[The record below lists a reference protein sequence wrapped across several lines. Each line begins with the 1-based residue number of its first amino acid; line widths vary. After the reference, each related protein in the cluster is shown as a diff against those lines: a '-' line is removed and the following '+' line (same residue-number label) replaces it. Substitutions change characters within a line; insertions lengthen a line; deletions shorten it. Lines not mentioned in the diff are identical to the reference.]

1 MENGLVSRVK
11 KVLFTA
17 TAVASL
23 TALAIVL
30 YRYGVRTPSDYTSV
44 HSSEKLAPPPT
55 AEFTP
60 SPKPRFSF
68 TLLDKPRPL
77 PQLRFVDGD
86 GRTLTLADFRGR
98 TVLLNIWATWCAPC
112 IREMPALDRLQAM
125 LGSPDF
131 EVVALS
137 IDAGGLPAVQD
148 FYRKFGLKAL
158 GIYVDKIAK
167 ARRDLN
173 VVGIPTTLLVDRNGK
188 EIGRTIGPAEW
199 NRPDIV
205 KIIRRY
211 LEEPSVA
218 FPKH

>member
-1 MENGLVSRVK
+1 MIVDLLSRVK
-11 KVLFTA
+11 KTLIAA
-17 TAVASL
+17 TAVAFI
-23 TALAIVL
+23 TVLAIGL
-30 YRYGVRTPSDYTSV
+30 YWYEVRTPSDISGPP
-44 HSSEKLAPPPT
+44 EAELAPPLA
-55 AEFTP
+55 AEATP
-60 SPKPRFSF
+60 SPQQRFSF
-68 TLLDKPRPL
+68 TLLDKPRSL

-112 IREMPALDRLQAM
+112 IREMPALDRLQAK

-148 FYRKFGLKAL
+148 FYRKFELKAL

-211 LEEPSVA
+211 LEEPSAA